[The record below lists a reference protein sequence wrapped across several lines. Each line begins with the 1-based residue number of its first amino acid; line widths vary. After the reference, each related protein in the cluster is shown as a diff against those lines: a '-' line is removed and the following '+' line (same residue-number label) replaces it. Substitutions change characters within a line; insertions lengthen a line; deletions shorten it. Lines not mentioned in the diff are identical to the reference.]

1 MTASPVVLRSTLLAS
16 SDFAAH
22 HRVAAL
28 REFFGREVM
37 RADFWSHDNACGK
50 FDFRTRIT
58 SLGLGTVYVHAH
70 HTPTHLWRSPALMQ
84 DGCDDVLLYACS
96 SGLLLRAPSYEMA
109 VPAGS
114 VAIVSKAREYQGI
127 TPRGGPS
134 VCLQVPHRHIARLA
148 PGLEAA
154 PLRVLLPGTP
164 GAALALAYAELLS
177 ANPALPA
184 AQQFLATTHL
194 HELMASALVSAHRP
208 GITPPHE
215 AHAPSRLA
223 LIRRDM
229 QTRLGQPSLTLE
241 AMARRHGLT
250 PRQIQRLF
258 AAEGTCFSDELRAAR
273 LERAHALLTDPAKRH
288 LRMVDI
294 ALDCGFAE
302 ASTFNRAFRRRFGAA
317 PSSLR

>member
-1 MTASPVVLRSTLLAS
+1 MTASPVALRSTLLAS

-22 HRVAAL
+22 DRVAAL

-37 RADFWSHDNACGK
+37 RADFWSHDNAGGK

-58 SLGLGTVYVHAH
+58 SLGLDTVHVYAH

-96 SGLLLRAPSYEMA
+96 SGLVLRTQSHEMA

-114 VAIVSKAREYQGI
+114 IAVVSKAREYQGI
-127 TPRGGPS
+127 TPKGGPS
-134 VCLQVPHRHIARLA
+134 VCLQVPRRHIARLV
-148 PGLEAA
+148 PGLEEA
-154 PLRVLLPGTP
+154 PLRVLLPGAP

-184 AQQFLATTHL
+184 PQQVLATTHL
-194 HELMASALVSAHRP
+194 HELMASALAPALRP
-208 GITPPHE
+208 GTAPQHE
-215 AHAPSRLA
+215 SHAPSRLA
-223 LIRRDM
+223 LIRYDM
-229 QTRLGQPSLTLE
+229 QTRLGQSSLTLE
-241 AMARRHGLT
+241 AIARRHRLT
-250 PRQIQRLF
+250 PRQVQRLF
-258 AAEGTCFSDELRAAR
+258 AAEGTCFSDELRTAR
-273 LERAHALLTDPAKRH
+273 LDRAHALLTDPAKRH
-288 LRMVDI
+288 LRMIDI

-317 PSSLR
+317 PSELR